1 MGFEMRVKKGGT
13 GGLGGIIGDKGWEV
27 GIRGG
32 GGR

>member
-1 MGFEMRVKKGGT
+1 MGFEMRVKKARR
-13 GGLGGIIGDKGWEV
+13 GGLGGIIGDNGWEV